1 MNLILAAI
9 WWILPAWIANGVPVI
24 VGGGMPIDFGKKW
37 SDGRRVFGDGKTIKG
52 IAAGI
57 AAGSMIG
64 LLQGRLELGILIST
78 GAVFG
83 DAVASFIKRRLDFK
97 RGQSLLVVDQL
108 DFVAGALLFAA
119 ALEFPELPLLVAILI
134 LTPMIH
140 VAANFGAYRLGLK
153 KVPW

>member
-37 SDGRRVFGDGKTIKG
+37 PDGRRVFGDGKTIKG
-52 IAAGI
+52 VAAGI

-64 LLQGRLELGILIST
+64 LLQGRLELGILISV

-97 RGQSLLVVDQL
+97 RGQSMLVVDQL

-119 ALEFPELPLLVAILI
+119 VLEFPELPLLLAILV

-140 VAANFGAYRLGLK
+140 VAANFGAYRLKLK